1 MKHYSKSS
9 GRIVLEVDPNLK
21 LKLYDALSQSG
32 DTLKEWFVKE
42 ASKYT
47 YETNK
52 YNQQTLDTTNLLSDS
67 ASSQVRTQR
76 NDLNTDNYKVV
87 SLFSGCG
94 GLDLGF
100 RGGFEIFG
108 QKYRKN
114 KFEIIWANDLNKAA
128 CSTYSANIGS
138 EIKCGD
144 IWSLIDTLP
153 EYADVVIGGF
163 PCQDISVNGK
173 RAGANGARS
182 GIYKAMVETIDR
194 LKPKAFVAENVKG
207 LLMKYNQDSLNQVL
221 RDFKKLGYKI
231 HYQLYNAADYGVP
244 QTRERVF
251 IVGTRKDVQPFIPPK
266 ATRNASTWM
275 TAKEAIQDLETLEK
289 NPNINHVWSLANIS
303 GEQGNRRLKA
313 DRPGYTMRAEC
324 HGNIQFHY
332 SEPRRISMREAARF
346 QTFPDNFI
354 FDGGIRETERQVG
367 NAVPP
372 VLGWHIAQSVISCF
386 KT

>member
-21 LKLYDALSQSG
+21 LKLYDALAEDG

-42 ASKYT
+42 ASKYA
-47 YETNK
+47 YETK
-52 YNQQTLDTTNLLSDS
+52 YAEPLTVSQPIVQIPIKDS
-67 ASSQVRTQR
+67 KEAQSTS
-76 NDLNTDNYKVV
+76 YKVV

-100 RGGFEIFG
+100 KGGFELFG
-108 QKYRKN
+108 QKYREN
-114 KFEIIWANDLNKAA
+114 NFEIIWANDLNKAA
-128 CSTYSANIGS
+128 CATYSKNVGG
-138 EIKCGD
+138 EIHCGD
-144 IWSLIDTLP
+144 IWNLIDTLP
-153 EYADVVIGGF
+153 DSADVVIGGF

-182 GIYKAMVETIDR
+182 GLYKAMIETIDR
-194 LKPKAFVAENVKG
+194 LKPKVFVAENVKG
-207 LLMKYNQDSLNQVL
+207 LLMKYNEASLKQVL
-221 RDFKKLGYKI
+221 KDFKKLGYKI
-231 HYQLYNAADYGVP
+231 SLELYNAADYDVP

-251 IVGTRKDVQPFIPPK
+251 IVGTRKDVKKFVPPK
-266 ATRNASTWM
+266 ATRSAANWM
-275 TAKEAIQDLETLEK
+275 TAKEAIGDLEDAPK
-289 NPNINHVWSLANIS
+289 NLNNNHVWSLANVS

-346 QTFPDNFI
+346 QTFPDEFI
-354 FDGGIRETERQVG
+354 FEGGLRETERQVG

-372 VLGWHIAQSVISCF
+372 ILGWHISQAVLSCLEE
-386 KT
+386 KS